1 MGARIEISVDE
12 YNAFKERIKALEE
25 QNVEKD
31 NLIDLLSQKNE
42 KYKDIFEYVFEDI
55 TPMERIFQWKYV
67 KKAVNETLEK

>member
-31 NLIDLLSQKNE
+31 KLIDLLSQKNE

-67 KKAVNETLEK
+67 KRAVNETLEK

>member
-31 NLIDLLSQKNE
+31 KLIDLLSQKNE

>member
-31 NLIDLLSQKNE
+31 KLIDLLSQKNE

-67 KKAVNETLEK
+67 IVWQKE

>member
-31 NLIDLLSQKNE
+31 KLIDLLSQKNE

-67 KKAVNETLEK
+67 KKAVNETLEN